1 MIIDRECY
9 KLEPLCLEKQ
19 MHAKYR
25 YESKHQLLISKR
37 EGADLKHYNDFKM
50 FIEYSNDMD
59 DIYKNIGEDNPS
71 EECKILFVFDDV
83 IADKL
88 RNKNFSK

>member
-1 MIIDRECY
+1 
-9 KLEPLCLEKQ
+9 
-19 MHAKYR
+19 
-25 YESKHQLLISKR
+25 
-37 EGADLKHYNDFKM
+37 
-50 FIEYSNDMD
+50 MD

-71 EECKILFVFDDV
+71 EECKIVFVFDDV

>member
-1 MIIDRECY
+1 
-9 KLEPLCLEKQ
+9 
-19 MHAKYR
+19 
-25 YESKHQLLISKR
+25 
-37 EGADLKHYNDFKM
+37 
-50 FIEYSNDMD
+50 MD
-59 DIYKNIGEDNPS
+59 DIYENIGEDNPN

>member
-1 MIIDRECY
+1 
-9 KLEPLCLEKQ
+9 
-19 MHAKYR
+19 
-25 YESKHQLLISKR
+25 
-37 EGADLKHYNDFKM
+37 M